1 MENNI
6 LLNLSKDEKK
16 LLEVKSLK
24 KNEILLRE
32 DEKCESISI
41 VVSGE
46 IKISTTSFEGKEL
59 IYNVLSKNDVFGNN
73 LIFSDEPF
81 YKGDV
86 IATKDSTIV
95 IIKRENLLT
104 LLQSNREFM
113 ISYLNVHS
121 NFSKKLNSTIKL
133 LSYSSAEERLRFYL
147 FNNGGS
153 IKVKSVS
160 ELANI
165 LHLQRETLSRLLTKL
180 EKENVIIRSLHQ
192 IDLID

>member
-16 LLEVKSLK
+16 LLEVKTLK
-24 KNEILLRE
+24 KNEILFRE
-32 DEKCESISI
+32 DEKCESVSI

-46 IKISTTSFEGKEL
+46 VKISTTSFEGQEL
-59 IYNVLSKNDVFGNN
+59 IYNVLHKNDVFGNN
-73 LIFSDEPF
+73 LIFSDDPF

-95 IIKRENLLT
+95 VIKRNNLVL
-104 LLQSNREFM
+104 LLQSNKEFM
-113 ISYLNVHS
+113 ISYLNAQS

-147 FNNGGS
+147 FNQNGK
-153 IKVKSVS
+153 IEFKSVS
-160 ELANI
+160 ELAGI

-180 EKENVIIRSLHQ
+180 EKENVIKRSLHQ
-192 IDLID
+192 INLLD

>member
-1 MENNI
+1 MENSI

-24 KNEILLRE
+24 KNEILFRE
-32 DEKCESISI
+32 GENCESVSI

-46 IKISTTSFEGKEL
+46 VKISTISFEGQEL
-59 IYNVLSKNDVFGNN
+59 IYNILQKNDVFGNN

-95 IIKRENLLT
+95 IIKRENLIL
-104 LLQSNREFM
+104 LLQSNKEFM
-113 ISYLNVHS
+113 IAYLNTQS

-147 FNNGGS
+147 FNNNGK
-153 IKVKSVS
+153 IQYKSVS
-160 ELANI
+160 ELASI

-180 EKENVIIRSLHQ
+180 EKENVIKRSLHQ
-192 IDLID
+192 IVLLD

>member
-6 LLNLSKDEKK
+6 LLALSKDEKK

-24 KNEILLRE
+24 KNEILFRE
-32 DEKCESISI
+32 DDKCESVSI

-46 IKISTTSFEGKEL
+46 VKISTTSFEGQEL
-59 IYNVLSKNDVFGNN
+59 IYNILHKNDVFGNN

-86 IATKDSTIV
+86 IATKECTIV
-95 IIKRENLLT
+95 IIKRENLIQ
-104 LLQSNREFM
+104 LLQSNKEFM
-113 ISYLNVHS
+113 ISYLNTQS

-133 LSYSSAEERLRFYL
+133 LSYTSAEERFRFYL
-147 FNNGGS
+147 FNNNGK
-153 IKVKSVS
+153 IQYKSVS
-160 ELANI
+160 ELASI

-180 EKENVIIRSLHQ
+180 EKENVIKRSLHQ
-192 IDLID
+192 IDFLD

>member
-16 LLEVKSLK
+16 LLEVKTLK
-24 KNEILLRE
+24 KNEILYRE
-32 DEKCESISI
+32 DEKCESVSI

-46 IKISTTSFEGKEL
+46 VKISTTSFEGQEL
-59 IYNVLSKNDVFGNN
+59 IYNVLHKNDVFGNN
-73 LIFSDEPF
+73 LIFSDDPF

-95 IIKRENLLT
+95 VIKRDNLIS
-104 LLQSNREFM
+104 LLQSNKEFM
-113 ISYLNVHS
+113 ISYLNAQS

-147 FNNGGS
+147 FNHNGK
-153 IKVKSVS
+153 IEFKSVS
-160 ELANI
+160 ELAGI

-180 EKENVIIRSLHQ
+180 EKENVIKRSLHQ

>member
-24 KNEILLRE
+24 KNDILYRE

-180 EKENVIIRSLHQ
+180 EKENVIKRSLHQ
-192 IDLID
+192 IDLLD

>member
-6 LLNLSKDEKK
+6 LLNLSKDEKR
-16 LLEVKSLK
+16 LLEVKTVK
-24 KNEILLRE
+24 KNDILFRE
-32 DEKCESISI
+32 DEKCESVSI

-46 IKISTTSFEGKEL
+46 IKISTASFEGQEL
-59 IYNVLSKNDVFGNN
+59 IYNVLHKNDVFGNN
-73 LIFSDEPF
+73 LIFSDDPF

-95 IIKRENLLT
+95 LIKHDNLIS
-104 LLQSNREFM
+104 LLQSNKEFM
-113 ISYLNVHS
+113 VSYLNAQS

-147 FNNGGS
+147 FSHNDR
-153 IKVKSVS
+153 VTFRSVS
-160 ELANI
+160 ELASV

-180 EKENVIIRSLHQ
+180 EKENVIKRSLHQ
-192 IDLID
+192 MELIN

>member
-6 LLNLSKDEKK
+6 LSRLSKDEKK
-16 LLEVKSLK
+16 FLEVKTLK
-24 KNEILLRE
+24 KNEILIRE
-32 DEKCESISI
+32 DDKCESISI
-41 VVSGE
+41 VISGE
-46 IKISTTSFEGKEL
+46 IKISTTSFEGQEL
-59 IYNVLSKNDVFGNN
+59 IYNVLHKNDVFGNN

-95 IIKRENLLT
+95 VIKRENLVL
-104 LLQSNREFM
+104 LLQSNKEFM
-113 ISYLNVHS
+113 ISYLNAQS

-133 LSYSSAEERLRFYL
+133 LSYSSAEERFRFYL
-147 FNNGGS
+147 FNHNGK
-153 IKVKSVS
+153 IQIKSVS
-160 ELANI
+160 ELAAI

-180 EKENVIIRSLHQ
+180 EKENVIKRSLHQ

>member
-6 LLNLSKDEKK
+6 LLALSKDEKK

-24 KNEILLRE
+24 KNEILYRE
-32 DEKCESISI
+32 DDKCESVSI

-46 IKISTTSFEGKEL
+46 VKISTTSFEGQEL
-59 IYNVLSKNDVFGNN
+59 IYNILHKNDVFGNN

-86 IATKDSTIV
+86 IATKESTIV
-95 IIKRENLLT
+95 IIKRENLIQ
-104 LLQSNREFM
+104 LLQSNKEFM
-113 ISYLNVHS
+113 ISYLNTQS

-133 LSYSSAEERLRFYL
+133 LSYTSAEERFRFYL
-147 FNNGGS
+147 FNNNGK
-153 IKVKSVS
+153 IQYKSVS
-160 ELANI
+160 ELASI

-180 EKENVIIRSLHQ
+180 EKENVIKRSLHQ